1 MLGTYLNGL
10 FQEKSVTPL
19 LRISM
24 ENSSE
29 TVKVVEIPWG
39 TYKDSSKNMDFLGVD
54 TEKKNLRKLQ
64 GGHDKKGIHI
74 LNTGVQYSP
83 GK

>member
-64 GGHDKKGIHI
+64 GGHDKKGIHT
-74 LNTGVQYSP
+74 LNTGVKYSP